1 MVELLV
7 KLAPKLFSK
16 YIIHE
21 KGKPILYVELKK
33 ALYGMLRVV
42 LLFWRK
48 LSAALIA

>member
-7 KLAPKLFSK
+7 KWAPKLFRK
-16 YIIHE
+16 YSINE